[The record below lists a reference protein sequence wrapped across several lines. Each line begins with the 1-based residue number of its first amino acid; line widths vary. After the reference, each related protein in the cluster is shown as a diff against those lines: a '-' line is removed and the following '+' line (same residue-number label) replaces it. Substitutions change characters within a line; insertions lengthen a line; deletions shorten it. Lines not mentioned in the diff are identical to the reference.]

1 MNLEEFNNLYT
12 NKDPN
17 KNMIIADKIQLDL
30 NAKKTRIFNNVLVIG
45 GAGTGKTENFVK
57 PNILK
62 ANCSYIIHDP
72 VGYLYQTTSDVLKKE
87 GYDIQVLDLSD
98 IENSK
103 HYNPFYY
110 LEFEDD
116 VKDMVDCI
124 IKNYNISKNIN
135 NPFFEKY
142 ESAFLLAL
150 CFYVIEKM
158 PENKQN
164 FTSVIKLINECEIKK
179 DDSEHKNNIDILMD
193 ELEKENPKSN
203 AVRYW
208 KIFRIAPNV
217 TAMSVLV
224 SVGVK
229 LSGFNT
235 PTMKQLTSKNDFYLE
250 NIGNKKTAIFVIN
263 SVNEDNSFITSLFF
277 SQVMKEL
284 ENILSSSKPYKPF
297 ENHVQ
302 FVFDEFPN
310 IGIITN
316 LLQKINGACWKDNVG
331 YSFIIQSLSQLQNMY
346 KNEWEELIDACP
358 NVLIFNPNQVYST
371 HQSMIDFFV
380 KKYTFEI
387 TYNYDIDCIYFLRG
401 KGVFCCNK
409 YDGNKQ

>member
-103 HYNPFYY
+103 HYNPFHY
-110 LEFEDD
+110 LKTEDD

-124 IKNYNISKNIN
+124 MKNESLFKNFN
-135 NPFFEKY
+135 NSYFEKY

-150 CFYVIEKM
+150 CFYLIEKM
-158 PENKQN
+158 PKNKQN
-164 FTSVIKLINECEIKK
+164 FTSIIKLINECEIKE

-217 TAMSVLV
+217 TAMSILV
-224 SVGVK
+224 SVGIR
-229 LSGFNT
+229 LSIFNT
-235 PTMKQLTSKNDFYLE
+235 HAIQELTSENDFNLE
-250 NIGNKKTAIFVIN
+250 NIGNKKTAIFVIT
-263 SVNEDNSFITSLFF
+263 SVNEDNSFIPSLFF

-284 ENILSSSKPYKPF
+284 ENILFSSKPYKPF

-302 FVFDEFPN
+302 FIFDEFSN
-310 IGIITN
+310 IGIIPK

-346 KNEWEELIDACP
+346 KNEWEQLIDVCP
-358 NVLIFNPNQVYST
+358 NVLIFNPYIFNNTY
-371 HQSMIDFFV
+371 QSMIDFFI
-380 KKYTFEI
+380 KKYPFEI
-387 TYNYDIDCIYFLRG
+387 TYNYDSDCIYFFRG
-401 KGVFCCNK
+401 KYVFCCNK
-409 YDGNKQ
+409 YNVNK